1 MSDDPVVP
9 LRRGPS
15 VLLIVSLCLNLALIG
30 LAAMVFV
37 RGFEPHEP
45 KVGLSAQA
53 LMRMVPGEKDKIA
66 GIVDAHRPRLH
77 ELRQQ
82 TMQARAELFG
92 VLSAP
97 DFDKA
102 AFAKSIATV
111 QGADAALEAENLK
124 TTADAV
130 AVLTPKERESVAGQV
145 HKPSHSWLRRM
156 FRKR

>member
-1 MSDDPVVP
+1 MSDDPAVP
-9 LRRGPS
+9 PRRRPS
-15 VLLIVSLCLNLALIG
+15 ILLIVSLCLNLALIG
-30 LAAMVFV
+30 LAAVMFMRSVQ
-37 RGFEPHEP
+37 PHEP
-45 KVGLSAQA
+45 KAGLSAQA

-66 GIVDAHRPRLH
+66 GIIDAHHAHLH

-82 TMQARAELFG
+82 TMQARAELFA

-111 QGADAALEAENLK
+111 QSADAALEAENLK

-145 HKPSHSWLRRM
+145 HKPNRSWLRRM

>member
-1 MSDDPVVP
+1 MSDDPLVP
-9 LRRGPS
+9 PRRRPS
-15 VLLIVSLCLNLALIG
+15 ILLIVSLCLNLALIG
-30 LAAMVFV
+30 LAAVMFM
-37 RGFEPHEP
+37 RGLEPHEP
-45 KVGLSAQA
+45 KAGLSAQA
-53 LMRMVPGEKDKIA
+53 LMRMVPAEKDKIA
-66 GIVDAHRPRLH
+66 GIIDAHRARLH

-82 TMQARAELFG
+82 AVQARAELFN

-111 QGADAALEAENLK
+111 QSADAALEAENLK

-130 AVLTPKERESVAGQV
+130 AVLTPKERESVAGMV

>member
-1 MSDDPVVP
+1 VSDDPVVP
-9 LRRGPS
+9 PRRRPS

-30 LAAMVFV
+30 LAAMMFM
-37 RGFEPHEP
+37 RGFETHDP
-45 KVGLSAQA
+45 KAGLSAQA

-66 GIVDAHRPRLH
+66 GIIDAHHAHLH

-92 VLSAP
+92 LLSAP

-111 QGADAALEAENLK
+111 QSADAALEAENLK

-145 HKPSHSWLRRM
+145 HKPGRSWLRRM